1 MFTGAHPPPN
11 QHNLPPPQAPRLRQ
25 LVGSRHGAP
34 QRHPQALLTVVE
46 AAFVEDHKE
55 GVQYGGIGLAIGWQ
69 MMDDLY

>member
-1 MFTGAHPPPN
+1 MFTGAHPTATN
-11 QHNLPPPQAPRLRQ
+11 TTYPPQAPRLRQ

-55 GVQYGGIGLAIGWQ
+55 RVQNGGIGLAIGWQ